1 MSIGIRISTSYSIN
15 LAGYAKTGFR
25 AGIWASSGRGKSYA
39 VGVMAEEFLEAGFPV
54 VIIDPEGEFWTFRE
68 KYRTLVIGG
77 SHGDIPYTNS
87 RNAVKEIL
95 KAAITQKLALI
106 FDLSDSVSN
115 ASQQKLALPVL
126 EELFLLMTKEKKN
139 VGLFIEEVQI
149 FAPQSATAVTSEI
162 MTRIA
167 KQGRKRGILLVV
179 ASQRTQA
186 VSKEF
191 MSQLNFPIIGG
202 FEEKLDYEAVKHHA
216 GGKNFND
223 LYNLPV
229 GTFWFPRLNAC
240 YQIRRRRVTHGGDT
254 PAIGEEIRLVKTV
267 KDDKLDKVIEKLAE
281 LVTKAAKAEEEEKSE
296 VSQLRQQVKKLE
308 ALLADKEREIEHL
321 QIALKA
327 EAARASAQLSISQEV
342 NSLAVKASYVE
353 VQTNKGFQIE
363 PAKDPQKE
371 LNPIN
376 DFSSLP
382 VDSFAV
388 DNLLQHPAV
397 IKLLRKA
404 RTYTTKKLGGYGEY
418 CDKALAALAGNN
430 CATPEDLALSQGLG
444 SAQSV
449 YRIRTSLRF
458 LVQVGLA
465 REEEGIF
472 TLNTENIQKAIALY
486 ETQQKNKEGKK
497 WVNRR

>member
-1 MSIGIRISTSYSIN
+1 MSGYFLQVSNNFSIN
-15 LAGYAKTGFR
+15 LADYSKTGFR

-39 VGVMAEEFLEAGFPV
+39 MGVMAEEFLEAGFPV
-54 VIIDPEGEFWTFRE
+54 VIIDPEGEFWTLRE
-68 KYRTLVIGG
+68 KYRTLIIGG
-77 SHGDIPYTNS
+77 PHGDIPHTNS
-87 RNAVKEIL
+87 RDAVREIL
-95 KAAITQKLALI
+95 KAGIAQKLALI
-106 FDLSDSVSN
+106 FDLSDLVNN
-115 ASQQKLALPVL
+115 ASQQRLALPVL

-149 FAPQSATAVTSEI
+149 FAPQSAVAVTNEI
-162 MTRIA
+162 MSRLA

-216 GGKNFND
+216 GGKSFDD

-229 GTFWFPRLNAC
+229 GTFWFPRLGAC
-240 YQIRRRRVTHGGDT
+240 YPIRRRKVTHGGDT
-254 PAIGEEIRLVKTV
+254 PAIGEEVQLSKTV
-267 KDDKLDKVIEKLAE
+267 KDSKLDTLIGKLAE
-281 LVTKAAKAEEEEKSE
+281 IVAKAAKAEEVEKSE
-296 VSQLRQQVKKLE
+296 INQLKRRIKELE
-308 ALLADKEREIEHL
+308 DLLAAKDREIEQL

-327 EAARASAQLSISQEV
+327 EVARASAHFLVAREMNSFSI
-342 NSLAVKASYVE
+342 NASCVE
-353 VQTNKGFQIE
+353 ERT
-363 PAKDPQKE
+363 PAENGPQKE
-371 LNPIN
+371 IGPTLTLNAG
-376 DFSSLP
+376 DKLSTDGLLKHP
-382 VDSFAV
+382 VV
-388 DNLLQHPAV
+388 KKLLQ
-397 IKLLRKA
+397 RA
-404 RTYTTKKLGGYGEY
+404 RSFTVKKLGGYSDY
-418 CDKALAALAGNN
+418 CDSALAAIAGGGRV
-430 CATPEDLALSQGLG
+430 TPEDLALSQGLS

-449 YRIRTSLRF
+449 YRLRTSLRF

>member
-1 MSIGIRISTSYSIN
+1 MSGPLLKVSDNFSID
-15 LAGYAKTGFR
+15 LADYAKTGFR

-39 VGVMAEEFLEAGFPV
+39 MGVMAEEFLEAGFPV

-68 KYRTLVIGG
+68 KYRTLIIGG
-77 SHGDIPYTNS
+77 PHGDIPHTNS
-87 RNAVKEIL
+87 RDAVREIL
-95 KAAITQKLALI
+95 KAGIAQKLALI

-126 EELFLLMTKEKKN
+126 EELFLLTTKEKRN
-139 VGLFIEEVQI
+139 IGLFVEEVQI
-149 FAPQSATAVTSEI
+149 FAPQSTPAATSEI
-162 MTRIA
+162 MSRIA

-216 GGKNFND
+216 SGKSFDD

-229 GTFWFPRLNAC
+229 GTFWFPRLGNC
-240 YQIRRRRVTHGGDT
+240 YPIRRRKVTHGGDT
-254 PAIGEEIRLVKTV
+254 PAIGEEVKLSKTV
-267 KDDKLDKVIEKLAE
+267 KDSKLDTVIQKLAE
-281 LVTKAAKAEEEEKSE
+281 IVAKAAKAEEEEKSE
-296 VSQLRQQVKKLE
+296 INQLKRRIKELE
-308 ALLADKEREIEHL
+308 DLLAAKDREIEQL

-327 EAARASAQLSISQEV
+327 EAARASAQLLVAREMNSFSVNASHVEV
-342 NSLAVKASYVE
+342 RASAENGPQNETGPTPTLNAADKLSDKLSTEGLLEQPAVK
-353 VQTNKGFQIE
+353 K
-363 PAKDPQKE
+363 
-371 LNPIN
+371 
-376 DFSSLP
+376 
-382 VDSFAV
+382 
-388 DNLLQHPAV
+388 LLQ
-397 IKLLRKA
+397 RA
-404 RTYTTKKLGGYGEY
+404 RSFTVKKLGGYGDY
-418 CDKALAALAGNN
+418 CDSALAAIAGGGRV
-430 CATPEDLALSQGLG
+430 TPEDLALSQGLS

-449 YRIRTSLRF
+449 YRLRTSLRF